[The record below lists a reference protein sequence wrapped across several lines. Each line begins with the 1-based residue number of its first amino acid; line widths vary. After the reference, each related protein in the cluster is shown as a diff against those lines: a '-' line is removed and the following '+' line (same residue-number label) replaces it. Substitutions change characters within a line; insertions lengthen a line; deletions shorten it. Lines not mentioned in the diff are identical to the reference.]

1 MAKISFSFLGF
12 FDLFVVY
19 VLLTSSCYAETAE
32 TTHDN
37 QLHDHHLTHT
47 IKLTSLLPS
56 TVCDSSSKADER
68 KSSLK
73 VVHKHGP
80 CFQLN
85 RDNRA
90 KSPISHAE
98 ILRLDQSRVDS
109 IHSRLSSKKQS
120 GNHGGDI
127 TETDASVNILAKD
140 GSVIGSPNYIVTVGL
155 GTPKK
160 DLSLVFDTGS
170 DLTWTQCQ
178 PCARSCYQQQET
190 IFDPKVSRTYTNI
203 SCSSPMCDSLK
214 SGTGNSP
221 SCASSTCIYAI
232 MYGDSSFSAGF
243 FGMETLTLTPTDVF
257 PNFLFGC
264 GENNQGLFGGSAG
277 LIGLG
282 RDPISLVSQTA
293 QKYRKI
299 FSYCLPSSSS
309 STGHLTLG
317 NCDCNVSNSVK
328 FTPLS
333 TMSQST
339 SLYGLDVTGISVGD
353 QKLSIPASVFS
364 SSGTIIDSG
373 TVITRLPP
381 TAYSSLKSAFQ
392 QQMSQYP
399 TAPALSILDT
409 CYDFSN
415 YENITFPTISFS
427 FNGDIDVEIDET
439 GILYASEVTQVCLAF
454 APNGDDSDV
463 AIFGNVQQ
471 KTMEVVYDVAGGRVG
486 FAPGGCS

>member
-1 MAKISFSFLGF
+1 MAKISFSFLGH
-12 FDLFVVY
+12 VHV
-19 VLLTSSCYAETAE
+19 S
-32 TTHDN
+32 
-37 QLHDHHLTHT
+37 
-47 IKLTSLLPS
+47 
-56 TVCDSSSKADER
+56 ADER

-85 RDNRA
+85 RDNKA
-90 KSPISHAE
+90 KSPISYAE

-109 IHSRLSSKKQS
+109 IHSRLSSKNQS
-120 GNHGGDI
+120 GSRSGNI
-127 TETDASVNILAKD
+127 TETDASINIPAKD

-178 PCARSCYQQQET
+178 PCAGSCYQQKET
-190 IFDPKVSRTYTNI
+190 IFDPKDSQTYTNI
-203 SCSSPMCDSLK
+203 SCSSPLCDSLK

-221 SCASSTCIYAI
+221 RCFSSTCIYAI
-232 MYGDSSFSAGF
+232 GYGDSSFSEGF

-264 GENNQGLFGGSAG
+264 GENNQGLFSGAAG

-293 QKYRKI
+293 QKYSKI

-317 NCDCNVSNSVK
+317 NGGGGVSNSVK

-333 TMSQST
+333 TRYQ
-339 SLYGLDVTGISVGD
+339 SLYGLDVTGISVGG

-409 CYDFSN
+409 CYDFSK

-427 FNGDIDVEIDET
+427 FNGDTDVEIDKT
-439 GILYASEVTQVCLAF
+439 GIFVASKVTQVCLAF
-454 APNGDDSDV
+454 APNRDDSDV

-486 FAPGGCS
+486 FASGGCS

>member
-12 FDLFVVY
+12 VDLFVVY
-19 VLLTSSCYAETAE
+19 ILFTSSCYAETAE
-32 TTHDN
+32 TTQDN
-37 QLHDHHLTHT
+37 QLHDRHLTHT

-85 RDNRA
+85 RDNKA
-90 KSPISHAE
+90 KSPISYAE

-120 GNHGGDI
+120 GSRGGNI
-127 TETDASVNILAKD
+127 TETDASVNIPAKA
-140 GSVIGSPNYIVTVGL
+140 GSVIGSANYIVTVGL

-178 PCARSCYQQQET
+178 PCAGSCYQQKET
-190 IFDPKVSRTYTNI
+190 IFDPKDSQTYTNI
-203 SCSSPMCDSLK
+203 SCSSPLCDSLK

-221 SCASSTCIYAI
+221 RCFSSTCIYGI
-232 MYGDSSFSAGF
+232 VYGDSSFSEGF

-264 GENNQGLFGGSAG
+264 GENNRGLFRGAAG

-293 QKYRKI
+293 QKYSKI

-317 NCDCNVSNSVK
+317 NGGVSKSVK

-333 TMSQST
+333 TMSQMP
-339 SLYGLDVTGISVGD
+339 SLYGLDVTGISVGG

-409 CYDFSN
+409 CYDFSK

-427 FNGDIDVEIDET
+427 FNGDTDVEIDKT
-439 GILYASEVTQVCLAF
+439 GIFVMSKVTQVCLAF